1 MRTVTVG
8 DAPKEAGADPANEG
22 WPVVINAPFA
32 GLSSVTEGAVVSVAV
47 MCRETA
53 AVSHC
58 GL

>member
-1 MRTVTVG
+1 MTVG